1 MEGLTLKKIVLW
13 VLVIFGVLVLLAACS
28 SPSVG
33 ISEVEKIPDEVQ
45 AVSDPDKRLQLIY
58 SEEDMYYIV
67 FHSAGAVEAT
77 AATIDTET
85 SGDTINIDFQV
96 SPEQDG
102 EMNQYV
108 YKLIL
113 DQKHEYI
120 NVQINGET
128 VYFDESV
135 V

>member
-1 MEGLTLKKIVLW
+1 MEGLTLKKILLGVI
-13 VLVIFGVLVLLAACS
+13 VIFGVLVLLAACS
-28 SPSVG
+28 SSTVG
-33 ISEVEKIPDEVQ
+33 VSEVEKVPDEVQ
-45 AVSDPDKRLQLIY
+45 AVSDSDKRLQLIY
-58 SEEDMYYIV
+58 SEEDMYHIV
-67 FHSAGAVEAT
+67 FHFTGAVEAV

-85 SGDTINIDFQV
+85 SGDTINVDFQV
-96 SPEQDG
+96 TPEQDG
-102 EMNQYV
+102 EMSEYV

-113 DQKHEYI
+113 DREQEYI

>member
-1 MEGLTLKKIVLW
+1 MEGLTLKKILLGVI
-13 VLVIFGVLVLLAACS
+13 VIFGVLVLLAACS
-28 SPSVG
+28 SSTVG
-33 ISEVEKIPDEVQ
+33 VSEVEKVPDEVQ
-45 AVSDPDKRLQLIY
+45 AVSDSDKRLQLIY

-67 FHSAGAVEAT
+67 FHFTGAVEAV

-85 SGDTINIDFQV
+85 SGDTINVDFQV
-96 SPEQDG
+96 TPELDG
-102 EMNQYV
+102 EMSEYV

-113 DQKHEYI
+113 DREHEYI